1 MTIVETRACRGR
13 TRSGSAP
20 TPAERET
27 LRDLELGLTD
37 EEIARKRSVSINAV
51 RSEVSSLLRKSG
63 LDSRTSL
70 AKRRAEA
77 RDPKRSGRSSACSL
91 CRKTS
96 DEVTFVITDPAN
108 LNNVCA
114 SCADECV
121 RVFARTCVC

>member
-1 MTIVETRACRGR
+1 MTSVETKACREPA
-13 TRSGSAP
+13 RSGNSP

-37 EEIARKRSVSINAV
+37 EEIARARSVSV
-51 RSEVSSLLRKSG
+51 RTVRNRVSRLLRKSG
-63 LDSRTSL
+63 LHEGTSL
-70 AKRRAEA
+70 AKRNAGA
-77 RDPKRSGRSSACSL
+77 REPKRSERPPACTL

-96 DEVTFVITDPAN
+96 DEVTLVITDPAN